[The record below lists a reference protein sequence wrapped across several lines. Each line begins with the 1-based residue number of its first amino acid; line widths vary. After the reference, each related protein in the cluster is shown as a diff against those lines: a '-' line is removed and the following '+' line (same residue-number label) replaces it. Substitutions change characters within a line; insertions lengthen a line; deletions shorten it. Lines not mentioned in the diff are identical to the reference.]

1 MMITRRDEALDKGVW
16 FILFFF
22 SSYRMLYSADIIYH
36 EDF

>member
-1 MMITRRDEALDKGVW
+1 MKLWIKVSCS
-16 FILFFF
+16 FYFF

>member
-16 FILFFF
+16 FILFF